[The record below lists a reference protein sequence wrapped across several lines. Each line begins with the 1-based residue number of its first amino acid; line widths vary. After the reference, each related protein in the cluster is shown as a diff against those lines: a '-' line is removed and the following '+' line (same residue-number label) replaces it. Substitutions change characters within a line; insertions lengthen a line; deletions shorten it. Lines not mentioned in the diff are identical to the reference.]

1 MVIDCKTIS
10 YEHRAELKQRIDA
23 MKRKPGLAVIV
34 VGNNSASMVY
44 VRNKIK
50 ACKEV
55 GIYSQVCIMRDKA
68 KTGDVIDAIHDFT
81 LGGSIDGIIVQLPL
95 PKHIDEFA
103 VVNEIHETMDVDA
116 LTAVNAGKLMQ
127 GNYDFA
133 PCTPK
138 GIISILKHEK
148 INMDG
153 ANCVIIGR
161 SDIVGKPMAHM
172 MTQENATVTVCHSH
186 TKNLPDICKQ
196 ADIVIAA
203 VGKPKFVTADMVK
216 DGATVID
223 VGINRDANGKLVGDV
238 DFENVSKKA
247 SFITPVP
254 GGVGLMT
261 VTSLLENTYK
271 AACLRENIK
280 L

>member
-10 YEHRAELKQRIDA
+10 DEHRAELKQRIDA

-34 VGNNSASMVY
+34 VGNNAASMVY

>member
-10 YEHRAELKQRIDA
+10 DEHRAELKQKIDA
-23 MKRKPGLAVIV
+23 MKRKPGLAVIAA
-34 VGNNSASMVY
+34 GNNYASMVY

-55 GIYSQVCIMRDKA
+55 GIYSQVCMMRDKA
-68 KTGDVIDAIHDFT
+68 KTGNAIDAIHDFT

-172 MTQENATVTVCHSH
+172 MMQENATVTVCHSH

-223 VGINRDANGKLVGDV
+223 VGINRDANGKLVGDI

-254 GGVGLMT
+254 GGVGPMT

>member
-1 MVIDCKTIS
+1 MVIDCKKIS
-10 YEHRAELKQRIDA
+10 DEHRAELKQKIDA

-44 VRNKIK
+44 VKNKIK

-81 LGGSIDGIIVQLPL
+81 LDRNIDGIIVQLPL

-103 VVNEIHETMDVDA
+103 VVNEIQETMDVDA

-127 GNYDFA
+127 GNYEFV

-138 GIISILKHEK
+138 GIISILRHEK

-172 MTQENATVTVCHSH
+172 MMRENATVTVCHSH

-271 AACLRENIK
+271 AACLRGDVE

>member
-23 MKRKPGLAVIV
+23 MNRKPGLAVIV

-55 GIYSQVCIMRDKA
+55 GIYSQVCMMKDKV

-81 LGGSIDGIIVQLPL
+81 FGGNIDGIIVQLPL
-95 PKHIDEFA
+95 PTHIDEFA
-103 VVNEIHETMDVDA
+103 VVDEIHETMDVDA

-138 GIISILKHEK
+138 GIISILHHEK

-172 MTQENATVTVCHSH
+172 MMRENATLTVCHSH

>member
-34 VGNNSASMVY
+34 VGNNAASMVY

-68 KTGDVIDAIHDFT
+68 KAGDVIDAIHDFT

-138 GIISILKHEK
+138 GIISILHHKK

-172 MTQENATVTVCHSH
+172 MMRENATVTVCHSH

-203 VGKPKFVTADMVK
+203 VGKAGFVTADMVK

>member
-10 YEHRAELKQRIDA
+10 DEHRAELKKKIDA

>member
-10 YEHRAELKQRIDA
+10 DEHRAELKKKIDA

-55 GIYSQVCIMRDKA
+55 GIYSQVCMMRDKA

-161 SDIVGKPMAHM
+161 SDIVGKPMAHVM
-172 MTQENATVTVCHSH
+172 MQENATVTVCHSH

-203 VGKPKFVTADMVK
+203 VGKPKFVTDDMVK

-223 VGINRDANGKLVGDV
+223 VGINRDANGKLIGDV
-238 DFENVSKKA
+238 DFNEVSKKA

-271 AACLRENIK
+271 AACLRGNIE